1 MSGAQATRVVAI
13 RHGETE
19 WNVAARIQG
28 HTDIALNER
37 GRWQAARLA
46 QALADEAFDAVYTS
60 DLQRARDTA
69 AALARACSAALVEEP
84 ALREREFGCFEGLT
98 FDEIDGRWPE
108 AAQRWRQRD
117 PAFGPEGG
125 ETLEAFY
132 ARSVAAVDRL
142 VQRHPGG
149 AIAVVS
155 HGGVLDCLH
164 RAATRQSLQAPRTWT
179 IGNATV
185 NRLLWTGE
193 GLSLVGW
200 HDATHL
206 DEADGPGR

>member
-1 MSGAQATRVVAI
+1 VSSAQATRVVVI
-13 RHGETE
+13 RHGETD
-19 WNVAARIQG
+19 WNVATRIQG
-28 HTDIALNER
+28 HTDIALNAR
-37 GRWQAARLA
+37 GRWQAERLA
-46 QALADEAFDAVYTS
+46 QALAEEAFDAVYTS

-69 AALARACSAALVEEP
+69 TPFARASSATLMEDTG
-84 ALREREFGCFEGLT
+84 LREREFGAFEGLT
-98 FDEIDGRWPE
+98 FEEIAQRWPE

-125 ETLEAFY
+125 ETLQAFY
-132 ARSVAAVDRL
+132 QRSVAVVERL

-164 RAATRQSLQAPRTWT
+164 RAATRQSLQAPRTWAV
-179 IGNATV
+179 GNAAI

-200 HDATHL
+200 GDATHL
-206 DEADGPGR
+206 DEGAAQGA